1 MRPVAYPYPV
11 LPVSDLPDPEWFL
24 ASGDDF
30 TSLRDGIDA
39 WDAELP
45 LVLHA
50 PLEAWPAFDDVF
62 QASGL
67 HEALQHATLA
77 VLAETGPSPITGHR
91 FTAFREPLLAIDRE
105 AGLTINLDSSQLI
118 EKVTLHVLITVD
130 SCMVPGFE
138 LRSGSVLFRHAFSF
152 PLEGSFANF
161 PVRPV
166 SFAERRW
173 SPGFWQVDV
182 GLISDL
188 DQSLLGTLLVYLNS
202 DHPDVIE
209 RLNSGNDRALECL
222 FQADIVSAVLQVI
235 LMDESLE
242 PDIGQTYA
250 DGSIGQAAAG
260 WLAGLR
266 DDATS
271 LLSVAMLREEMVSR
285 PGVFRARCQAF
296 ALMEVDS

>member
-11 LPVSDLPDPEWFL
+11 LPASALPDPEWFL
-24 ASGDDF
+24 ASGDEL
-30 TSLRDGIDA
+30 TTLRDGIDA

-45 LVLHA
+45 LALHA
-50 PLEAWPAFDDVF
+50 PLEGWPEFGDLF
-62 QASGL
+62 QSSGL
-67 HEALQHATLA
+67 DEAFQHASLA
-77 VLAETGPSPITGHR
+77 VLVETGPSPITGHR
-91 FTAFREPLLAIDRE
+91 FTAFREPLRAIDRD
-105 AGLTINLDSSQLI
+105 AGITVNLESSRLI
-118 EKVTLHVLITVD
+118 EKVTLHLLITVNA
-130 SCMVPGFE
+130 CTVPGFQ
-138 LRSGSVLFRHAFSF
+138 LRAGSVLFRHAFSF

-166 SFAERRW
+166 SFAEQKL

-209 RLNSGNDRALECL
+209 RLNSGNDRAVECL
-222 FQADIVSAVLQVI
+222 FQADIVSSVLQVI

-260 WLAGLR
+260 WLAGMR

-271 LLSVAMLREEMVSR
+271 LLNVAMLREEMVSR

>member
-30 TSLRDGIDA
+30 TSPRDGIDA

-50 PLEAWPAFDDVF
+50 PLEAWPAFDDLF

-67 HEALQHATLA
+67 GEALQHATLA
-77 VLAETGPSPITGHR
+77 VLVETGPSPITGHR
-91 FTAFREPLLAIDRE
+91 FTAFRESLRAIDRE

-118 EKVTLHVLITVD
+118 EKVTLHLLITVD
-130 SCMVPGFE
+130 SCTVPGFE
-138 LRSGSVLFRHAFSF
+138 LRAGSVLFRHAFSF

-166 SFAERRW
+166 SFAERKW

-188 DQSLLGTLLVYLNS
+188 DQSLLGSLIVYLNS

-222 FQADIVSAVLQVI
+222 FQADIVSSVLQVI

-242 PDIGQTYA
+242 PDIGKTYA

-266 DDATS
+266 DDAASQLT
-271 LLSVAMLREEMVSR
+271 VAMLREEMVSR

>member
-45 LVLHA
+45 LVLHT
-50 PLEAWPAFDDVF
+50 PLEAWPAFDDLF
-62 QASGL
+62 QANGL
-67 HEALQHATLA
+67 DEALQHANLA
-77 VLAETGPSPITGHR
+77 VLVETGPSPITGHR
-91 FTAFREPLLAIDRE
+91 FTAFREPLRAIDRE

-118 EKVTLHVLITVD
+118 EKVTLHLLITVD
-130 SCMVPGFE
+130 SCTVPGFE
-138 LRSGSVLFRHAFSF
+138 LRAGSVLFRHAFSF

-166 SFAERRW
+166 SFAERKW

-188 DQSLLGTLLVYLNS
+188 DQSLLGSLLVYLNS

-222 FQADIVSAVLQVI
+222 FQADIVSSVLQVI

-242 PDIGQTYA
+242 PDISQTYA
-250 DGSIGQAAAG
+250 DGSIGQASAG

-266 DDATS
+266 DDAAS
-271 LLSVAMLREEMVSR
+271 LLTVAMLREEMVSR
-285 PGVFRARCQAF
+285 PGAFRARCQAF

>member
-50 PLEAWPAFDDVF
+50 PLEAWPAFDDLF
-62 QASGL
+62 QTCGL
-67 HEALQHATLA
+67 DEALQHAHLA
-77 VLAETGPSPITGHR
+77 VLVETGPSPITGHR
-91 FTAFREPLLAIDRE
+91 FTVFRESLLSIDRE
-105 AGLTINLDSSQLI
+105 AGLTIRLDSSQLI
-118 EKVTLHVLITVD
+118 EKVTLHLLITVD
-130 SCMVPGFE
+130 SCTVPGFE
-138 LRSGSVLFRHAFSF
+138 LRAGSVLFRHAFSF

-166 SFAERRW
+166 SFTERKW

-188 DQSLLGTLLVYLNS
+188 DQSLLGSLLVYLNS

-209 RLNSGNDRALECL
+209 RLNSGNDRVLECL
-222 FQADIVSAVLQVI
+222 FQADIVSSVLQVI

-250 DGSIGQAAAG
+250 DGSIGQAATG

-266 DDATS
+266 DDAAS
-271 LLSVAMLREEMVSR
+271 LLTVAMLREEMVSR

>member
-50 PLEAWPAFDDVF
+50 PLEAWPAFDDLF
-62 QASGL
+62 QANGL
-67 HEALQHATLA
+67 DEALQHANLA
-77 VLAETGPSPITGHR
+77 VLVETGPSPITGHR
-91 FTAFREPLLAIDRE
+91 FTAFREPLRAIDRE

-118 EKVTLHVLITVD
+118 EKVTLHLLITVD
-130 SCMVPGFE
+130 SCTVPGFE
-138 LRSGSVLFRHAFSF
+138 LRAGSVLFRHAFSF

-166 SFAERRW
+166 SFAERKW

-188 DQSLLGTLLVYLNS
+188 DQSLLGSLLVYLNS

-222 FQADIVSAVLQVI
+222 FQADIVSSVLQVI

-242 PDIGQTYA
+242 PDISQTYA
-250 DGSIGQAAAG
+250 DGSIGQASAG

-266 DDATS
+266 DDAAS
-271 LLSVAMLREEMVSR
+271 LLTVAMLREEMVSR
-285 PGVFRARCQAF
+285 PGAFRARCQAF

>member
-50 PLEAWPAFDDVF
+50 PLEAWPAFDDLF

-77 VLAETGPSPITGHR
+77 VLVETGPSPITGHR

-105 AGLTINLDSSQLI
+105 AGLTIRLDSSQLI
-118 EKVTLHVLITVD
+118 EKVTLHLLITVD
-130 SCMVPGFE
+130 SCTVAGFE
-138 LRSGSVLFRHAFSF
+138 LRAGSVLFRHAFSF

-166 SFAERRW
+166 SFAERKW

-242 PDIGQTYA
+242 PDIDQTYA
-250 DGSIGQAAAG
+250 DGSIGQAASG

-266 DDATS
+266 VDAAS
-271 LLSVAMLREEMVSR
+271 LLNVAMLREEMVSR

>member
-24 ASGDDF
+24 ASGDDLK
-30 TSLRDGIDA
+30 SLRDGIDA

-50 PLEAWPAFDDVF
+50 PLETWPAFDDLF
-62 QASGL
+62 QANGL
-67 HEALQHATLA
+67 DEALQHANLA
-77 VLAETGPSPITGHR
+77 VLVETGPSPITGHR
-91 FTAFREPLLAIDRE
+91 FTAFRGPLRAIDRE
-105 AGLTINLDSSQLI
+105 VGLTIRLDSSQLI
-118 EKVTLHVLITVD
+118 EKVTLHLLITVD
-130 SCMVPGFE
+130 SCKVPGFE
-138 LRSGSVLFRHAFSF
+138 LRAGSVLFRHAFSF

-166 SFAERRW
+166 SFSDRKW

-188 DQSLLGTLLVYLNS
+188 DQSLLGSLLVYLNS

-222 FQADIVSAVLQVI
+222 FQADIVSTVLQVI

-250 DGSIGQAAAG
+250 NGSIGQAAAG

-266 DDATS
+266 DDAAS
-271 LLSVAMLREEMVSR
+271 LLTVAMLREEIVSR

>member
-1 MRPVAYPYPV
+1 M
-11 LPVSDLPDPEWFL
+11 
-24 ASGDDF
+24 G
-30 TSLRDGIDA
+30 
-39 WDAELP
+39 
-45 LVLHA
+45 
-50 PLEAWPAFDDVF
+50 
-62 QASGL
+62 
-67 HEALQHATLA
+67 EALQHATLA
-77 VLAETGPSPITGHR
+77 VLVETGPSPITGHR
-91 FTAFREPLLAIDRE
+91 FTAFREPLREIDRE
-105 AGLTINLDSSQLI
+105 AGLSINLDSSQLI
-118 EKVTLHVLITVD
+118 EKVTLHLLITVD
-130 SCMVPGFE
+130 SCTVPGFE
-138 LRSGSVLFRHAFSF
+138 LRAGSVLFRHAFSF

-166 SFAERRW
+166 SFAERKW

-188 DQSLLGTLLVYLNS
+188 DQSLLGSLLVYLNS

-222 FQADIVSAVLQVI
+222 FQADIVSSVLQVI

-266 DDATS
+266 DDAAS
-271 LLSVAMLREEMVSR
+271 LLTVAMLREEMVSR

>member
-24 ASGDDF
+24 ASGDDL
-30 TSLRDGIDA
+30 TSLKDGIAA

-45 LVLHA
+45 LALHA
-50 PLEAWPAFDDVF
+50 PLDAWPAFDDLF

-67 HEALQHATLA
+67 DEALQHATLA
-77 VLAETGPSPITGHR
+77 VVVETGHSTITGHR
-91 FTAFREPLLAIDRE
+91 FTAFRERLKAIDRE
-105 AGLTINLDSSQLI
+105 AGLTIKLDSSQLI
-118 EKVTLHVLITVD
+118 EKVTLHLLITVD
-130 SCMVPGFE
+130 ACTVSGFE
-138 LRSGSVLFRHAFSF
+138 LRAGSVLFRHAFSF

-166 SFAERRW
+166 SFTERKW

-182 GLISDL
+182 DLINDL

-202 DHPDVIE
+202 DHADVIE

-222 FQADIVSAVLQVI
+222 FQADIVSTVLQVI
-235 LMDESLE
+235 LLDESLE
-242 PDIGQTYA
+242 PAIGQTYA

-266 DDATS
+266 DDETS
-271 LLSVAMLREEMVSR
+271 LLTVSRLREEIVSR
-285 PGVFRARCQAF
+285 PGLFRRRCQAF
-296 ALMEVDS
+296 SLMEVDS

>member
-11 LPVSDLPDPEWFL
+11 LRASDFPAPQWFL
-24 ASGDDF
+24 ASGDDL

-45 LVLHA
+45 LALHA
-50 PLEAWPAFDDVF
+50 PLDAWPAFDDLF
-62 QASGL
+62 QASVLG
-67 HEALQHATLA
+67 EALQHATLA
-77 VLAETGPSPITGHR
+77 VLVETGPSPITGHR
-91 FTAFREPLLAIDRE
+91 FTAFREPLRAIDRE

-118 EKVTLHVLITVD
+118 EKVTLHLLITVD
-130 SCMVPGFE
+130 SCTVPGFE
-138 LRSGSVLFRHAFSF
+138 LRAGSVLFRHAFSF

-188 DQSLLGTLLVYLNS
+188 DQSLLGSLLVYLNS

-222 FQADIVSAVLQVI
+222 FQADIVSTVLQVI

-266 DDATS
+266 DDAAS
-271 LLSVAMLREEMVSR
+271 LLTVAMLREEMVSR

>member
-77 VLAETGPSPITGHR
+77 VLVETGPSPITGHR

-105 AGLTINLDSSQLI
+105 AGLTIRLDSSQLI
-118 EKVTLHVLITVD
+118 EKVTLHFLITVD

-166 SFAERRW
+166 SFTERKW

-222 FQADIVSAVLQVI
+222 FQADIVSSVLQVI

-242 PDIGQTYA
+242 PDIDQTYA
-250 DGSIGQAAAG
+250 DGSIGQAASG

-266 DDATS
+266 VDAAS
-271 LLSVAMLREEMVSR
+271 LLNVAMLREEMVSR

-296 ALMEVDS
+296 ALMEVDL

>member
-24 ASGDDF
+24 ASGDAL

-45 LVLHA
+45 LALHA
-50 PLEAWPAFDDVF
+50 PLEAWPAFDDLF

-77 VLAETGPSPITGHR
+77 VLVETGPSPITGHR
-91 FTAFREPLLAIDRE
+91 FTAFREPLRAIDRE
-105 AGLTINLDSSQLI
+105 AGLTIRLDSSQLI
-118 EKVTLHVLITVD
+118 EKVTLHLLITVD
-130 SCMVPGFE
+130 SCTVPGFE
-138 LRSGSVLFRHAFSF
+138 LRAGSVLFRHAFSF

-166 SFAERRW
+166 SFKERKW

-188 DQSLLGTLLVYLNS
+188 DQSLLGILLVYLNS
-202 DHPDVIE
+202 DHADVIE
-209 RLNSGNDRALECL
+209 RLNSGTDRALECL
-222 FQADIVSAVLQVI
+222 TQADIVSTVLQVI

-242 PDIGQTYA
+242 LDIGQAYA
-250 DGSIGQAAAG
+250 EGSIGQAVAG

-271 LLSVAMLREEMVSR
+271 LLTVAMLREEMVSR